1 MNIKKRIAVGIIAF
15 AAVAAFAAP
24 EVTDVVA
31 KQRYPWNGKVD
42 IYCKVTGVNETT
54 DELKFAVA
62 AVMPD
67 SSRVST
73 VSNFWVMQ
81 NGAKLSSS
89 AVHTNGNYQLL
100 WDARADLG
108 QVKYDNMVV
117 RVTCVEAPH
126 GKVQLWEGG
135 PYWATTNIGADEPW
149 EYGYY
154 FCWGDTV
161 GYKRENDELVA
172 ADGSSSKFPSEP
184 FGNIPICENSYA
196 FLKREGWITA
206 NGVLAPA
213 HDAAH
218 VQWGGKWRMPE
229 GWELVTLTNK
239 CTWTWTTKNGVNGYE
254 VRGKGDYTSA
264 SIFLPAAGWGS
275 GTSLFRAGSDGCYWS
290 SVPYDEYS
298 YYGISAWNLD
308 LTYSSSSCTAIYGI
322 SGGWRSVRPVQ
333 GFTD

>member
-1 MNIKKRIAVGIIAF
+1 MKHANIIKSIFAVAAMAAM
-15 AAVAAFAAP
+15 AAVAEP
-24 EVTDVVA
+24 SVTDVVA
-31 KQRYPWNGKVD
+31 KQRYPWNGLVD
-42 IYCKVTGVNETT
+42 ITCKVTGVNETT

-67 SSRVST
+67 SGRVST

-161 GYKRENDELVA
+161 GYKRENDEWVA
-172 ADGSSSKFPSEP
+172 ADGSSSSPSVP
-184 FGNIPICENSYA
+184 FIDIPICGNSYA

-206 NGVLAPA
+206 NGVLVPA

-229 GWELVTLTNK
+229 RWELVTLTNK
-239 CTWTWTTKNGVNGYE
+239 CTLTWTTKNGVNGYE
-254 VRGKGDYTSA
+254 VRGKGDYISA

-275 GTSLFRAGSDGCYWS
+275 GTSLFGAGSDGCYWS
-290 SVPYDEYS
+290 SVPYDEYTT
-298 YYGISAWNLD
+298 YGIEVWNLH
-308 LTYSSSSCTAIYGI
+308 LTYSSSSCTTTWGG
-322 SGGWRSVRPVQ
+322 SGSVRPVQ